1 MKGIDPGRRR
11 AADRSAVLRPSEM
24 RLDRLLLVDP
34 AAVRRE
40 GATLSRTVFEQATRA
55 LRRHWG

>member
-1 MKGIDPGRRR
+1 MPLAR
-11 AADRSAVLRPSEM
+11 
-24 RLDRLLLVDP
+24 RLLVAP

>member
-1 MKGIDPGRRR
+1 
-11 AADRSAVLRPSEM
+11 M
-24 RLDRLLLVDP
+24 RLDRPLLVHP